1 MLDQAFESVVSR
13 VNRYRES
20 GDRDAVL
27 GRGTLTDAGHL
38 WQAGMATGGT
48 SLDVL
53 NALAWLHW
61 CRYKALEGNDE
72 INDFEAALLLFA
84 RVGAHEPEAVPEEL
98 RPPLSQGVTIDHQFI
113 GPEHWGRVG
122 IHLLRQAE
130 PTLNVGLL
138 DQAVEIFEGTV
149 AAYPPGHRF
158 WPGDM
163 NNLRYALR
171 LRYGARRDPADR
183 RRSIEVNRALR
194 RGVSPHLPL
203 GPDVPPVPPRPK
215 VTRFRPERALER
227 RYQHVTELYG
237 RGEYEVAEDEA
248 RDLLMDTGDQLGPE
262 HPVSIATCTV
272 LASILTALGETK
284 EAERAE
290 RIAQERALRAQGGR

>member
-27 GRGTLTDAGHL
+27 GRGTLADAGHL

-53 NALAWLHW
+53 NTLAWLHW

-84 RVGAHEPEAVPEEL
+84 RVGAYEPEAVPEEL

-130 PTLNVGLL
+130 PTLDAELL
-138 DQAVEIFEGTV
+138 DRAVEIFEGTL

-194 RGVSPHLPL
+194 RGISPHQRL
-203 GPDVPPVPPRPK
+203 GPDVPPVPPLPK
-215 VTRFRPERALER
+215 VTRFRPEQALER
-227 RYQHVTELYG
+227 RYQHVTELYESG
-237 RGEYEVAEDEA
+237 DHEVAEDEA
-248 RDLLMDTGDQLGPE
+248 RDLLMDTADLLGTE
-262 HPVSIATCTV
+262 HPVSIATCSV
-272 LASILTALGETK
+272 LASILSALGEP
-284 EAERAE
+284 EEAARAERAA
-290 RIAQERALRAQGGR
+290 RERAMRARGRR